1 MDNAIKVIGIL
12 GFTLALFI
20 MTKDYNTL
28 MFAFLILLFVKS
40 S

>member
-1 MDNAIKVIGIL
+1 MANSIKVIGIL

-28 MFAFLILLFVKS
+28 MFAFMILLFVKNF
-40 S
+40 